1 MPKEVEG
8 EYEVFPDNPHK
19 TYGLMAVVKGKSPV
33 VDKSPEDTV
42 MTWPHLLIR
51 ELVAS
56 VVVMAVLLAIS
67 LVLNAPLEEHANLT
81 ETPNPAKAP
90 WYFLGLQE
98 LVHYSALIGG
108 VIIPGLSLFLL
119 AALPYLDRTP
129 DRAPSKRK
137 LLTVV
142 FTVFI
147 IVNVVLIVIGSYF
160 RGPGWSFIVP
170 WRGGSVQ

>member
-1 MPKEVEG
+1 MTKEVEE
-8 EYEVFPDNPHK
+8 EYKVFPDNPHK
-19 TYGLMAVVKGKSPV
+19 TYGLMAVVRGRPPV

-51 ELVAS
+51 ELIAA
-56 VVVMAVLLAIS
+56 VVVMTVLLALS
-67 LVLNAPLEEHANLT
+67 LVLTAPLEEHANLT
-81 ETPNPAKAP
+81 EPPSPAKAP

-108 VIIPGLSLFLL
+108 VIIPGLSVFLL

-129 DRAPSKRK
+129 HRAPSKRK

-142 FTVFI
+142 FTVFVI
-147 IVNVVLIVIGSYF
+147 ANVALIVIGTYF

-170 WRGGSVQ
+170 WRSGSIH